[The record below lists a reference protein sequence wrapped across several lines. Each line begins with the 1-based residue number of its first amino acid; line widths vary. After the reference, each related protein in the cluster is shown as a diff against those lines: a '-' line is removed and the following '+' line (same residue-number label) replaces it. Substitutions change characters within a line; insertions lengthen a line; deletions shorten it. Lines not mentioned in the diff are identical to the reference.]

1 MLRTMLI
8 RFPPLEKCH
17 HAQGKLRASIL
28 AQLVCHVINL
38 PQDTRIAVVGVMI
51 RSGILK
57 RKLISFKQNSD
68 AGLTYGSQ
76 MATKSMN

>member
-8 RFPPLEKCH
+8 RFSPLEKCRR
-17 HAQGKLRASIL
+17 AQGKLRESIL

-51 RSGILK
+51 
-57 RKLISFKQNSD
+57 
-68 AGLTYGSQ
+68 GS
-76 MATKSMN
+76 

>member
-8 RFPPLEKCH
+8 KFPPLEKCRR
-17 HAQGKLRASIL
+17 AQGKLRASIL
-28 AQLVCHVINL
+28 AQLVCHIINL

-68 AGLTYGSQ
+68 AGLIYGSW
-76 MATKSMN
+76 MATESMN

>member
-8 RFPPLEKCH
+8 RFSPLEKCRR
-17 HAQGKLRASIL
+17 AQGELCESIL

-38 PQDTRIAVVGVMI
+38 PQDTRIAVVGVII

-57 RKLISFKQNSD
+57 QKLIDFKKNSN
-68 AGLTYGSQ
+68 AGLTYGSW
-76 MATKSMN
+76 MATESMN